1 MSSQTSGDPD
11 APAIDLRPRRYRFVI
26 GAMFAVVTITV
37 AMSQFSVAPVVT
49 LVIEDYDISR
59 GAAGLLTSVVPLMHV
74 LMGIPCS
81 LLVGRLGPKTLVTL
95 AALMASVPAL
105 SVFADNFYILLV
117 TRIAYGFSLALLITA
132 VAPLLMQRFRRSELP
147 FMNGMFLVSISIG
160 VSISSFIAPRIAAEL
175 GWKASLSLF
184 GCAALV
190 AAVGWQLVMLRE
202 SKDAPVSA
210 PRLPFGMFLQ
220 VMRSRTTALLAAA
233 DAGPYAL
240 YTASLA
246 WLPAFYHEVHGA
258 TLEEGGALT
267 GLVSLTG
274 VVTLVAASVLTLRVS
289 RRRPFLVLPGAMAGF
304 AGLGAILLAGTP
316 GVYPAVIALGF
327 VSWFYLPALLTIP
340 MEVPG
345 ATETQAAVMLGTLL
359 SVGSIF
365 TFASPLVVGFSTDYL
380 DTYVPGLA
388 LFAVLSWSL
397 LISGLLLP
405 ETGRPRYIPSRA

>member
-1 MSSQTSGDPD
+1 MVPLI
-11 APAIDLRPRRYRFVI
+11 ID
-26 GAMFAVVTITV
+26 
-37 AMSQFSVAPVVT
+37 
-49 LVIEDYDISR
+49 DYDISR
-59 GAAGLLTSVVPLMHV
+59 GMAGLLTSVVPLMHV

-95 AALMASVPAL
+95 AALLASFPAL
-105 SVFADNFYILLV
+105 SVFADSFYLLLL
-117 TRIAYGFSLALLITA
+117 TRIVYGFSLALLMTA
-132 VAPLLMQRFRRSELP
+132 VAPLLMQRFRPNEFS

-160 VSISSFIAPRIAAEL
+160 VSISSFIAPHIAAEL
-175 GWKASLSLF
+175 GWRAALSLL

-220 VMRSRTTALLAAA
+220 VLRSRTTALLAAA

-267 GLVSLTG
+267 GLISLTG
-274 VVTLVAASVLTLRVS
+274 VFTLAGASVLTLRVG
-289 RRRPFLVLPGAMAGF
+289 RRRPFLVIPGAMAGF

-340 MEVPG
+340 MELPG
-345 ATETQAAVMLGTLL
+345 SNRDPSCRHAGNPPQRRQHLHLRLPPRGRLL
-359 SVGSIF
+359 HRLPRHLHPRP
-365 TFASPLVVGFSTDYL
+365 SPLRRPLGSPS
-380 DTYVPGLA
+380 PGLPWSIILLTISTKLPRRVGEPPHGQSSPA
-388 LFAVLSWSL
+388 SAV
-397 LISGLLLP
+397 
-405 ETGRPRYIPSRA
+405 